1 MTLPVD
7 SFDYVV
13 IGGGSA
19 GFSGAIKASDL
30 GASVAMID
38 GGTIGGTCVNVG
50 CVPSKRLLTVGEVYH
65 YGDHDYNGITLT
77 KKEVQIGLIVKEKD
91 DLVLDMRR
99 NKYAKVIH
107 DLPNA
112 KYIEGS
118 ARFVSRSE
126 VIVNGRQ
133 IKGRHFLLAAGSS
146 STIPGFK
153 GLSNV
158 DYLTNV
164 EALSPRKKP
173 ESLIVIGGRVLGL
186 EFAQMYA
193 HFGTKVT
200 LLQRSSTIIPDE
212 EPEISEA
219 LRHYL
224 QEEGISI
231 HTSVQI
237 KEIRKKG
244 RSKVVSTITAGKKS
258 EYEGEQILMATGR
271 APNTGPLGLQG
282 IGVKLDDNGAVKVNN
297 EMRSSIPNIWAA
309 GDIIGE
315 PMLETVAAKEGS
327 IAAHNAF
334 SKKTPKRKMDF
345 TAVPHAIFTMPQ
357 VASVGMTDIEANQQG
372 ITCSC
377 NSIPMSSV
385 AKAGIVGDTRGLVKL
400 VIDDE
405 TKRVLGVHI
414 LSSLAA
420 DMIHEGALI
429 VKFKLT
435 IDDIIDTVHIF
446 PTMSEAIKL
455 AAQSFYK
462 DIDKMSC
469 CTE

>member
-1 MTLPVD
+1 MPND
-7 SFDYVV
+7 SFDFVV

-50 CVPSKRLLTVGEVYH
+50 CVPSKRMLAVGDVYH
-65 YGDHDYNGITLT
+65 YGDHGYNGINLSR
-77 KKEVQIGLIVKEKD
+77 KELQIGPIVKEKD
-91 DLVLDMRR
+91 DLVLEMRH

-107 DLPNA
+107 DLPNT

-118 ARFVSRSE
+118 ARFVSRNE
-126 VIVNGRQ
+126 VEVDGRR

-146 STIPGFK
+146 PTIPGFK
-153 GLSNV
+153 GLRSI

-173 ESLIVIGGRVLGL
+173 DSLIVIGGRVLGL

-219 LRHYL
+219 LMQYL
-224 QEEGISI
+224 QEEGIAI
-231 HTSVQI
+231 HTSVEI
-237 KEIRKKG
+237 KEIHKKG
-244 RSKVVSTITAGKKS
+244 RSKVVSTISSGKKR

-271 APNTGPLGLQG
+271 TPNTESLGIQD
-282 IGVKLDDNGAVKVNN
+282 IGVKLDDKGAVKVNS
-297 EMRSSIPNIWAA
+297 EMRSSLPNIWAA

-334 SKKTPKRKMDF
+334 SKKTPRRKMDF
-345 TAVPHAIFTMPQ
+345 MAVPHAIFTMPQ
-357 VASVGMTDIEANQQG
+357 VASVGLTDIEANQRG

-400 VIDDE
+400 VIDNA

-414 LSSLAA
+414 LSPLAA

-435 IDDIIDTVHIF
+435 IDDIIDTVHVF

-462 DIDKMSC
+462 DIDMLSC

>member
-1 MTLPVD
+1 MPRD

-50 CVPSKRLLTVGEVYH
+50 CVPSKRMLTVGDVYH

-77 KKEVQIGLIVKEKD
+77 KKEVQMGLIVQEKD

-107 DLPNA
+107 DLPNS
-112 KYIEGS
+112 KYIKGS
-118 ARFVSRSE
+118 ARFVSKNE
-126 VIVNGRQ
+126 VKVDGRR
-133 IKGRHFLLAAGSS
+133 IKGKHFLLAAGSS
-146 STIPGFK
+146 SSVPNFK
-153 GLSNV
+153 GLRNI

-186 EFAQMYA
+186 EFAQMYS

-200 LLQRSSTIIPDE
+200 LLQRSPTIIPDE
-212 EPEISEA
+212 EPEISA
-219 LRHYL
+219 GLMQYL
-224 QEEGISI
+224 QEEGIAI
-231 HTSVQI
+231 HTGVKI
-237 KEIRKKG
+237 KEFRKKG
-244 RSKVVSTITAGKKS
+244 RNKVVSTISAGKNR

-271 APNTGPLGLQG
+271 SPNTGPLGIQDV
-282 IGVKLDDNGAVKVNN
+282 GVKLDEKGAVKVNN
-297 EMRSSIPNIWAA
+297 EMRTSLPNIWAA

-345 TAVPHAIFTMPQ
+345 MSVPHAIFTMPQ
-357 VASVGMTDIEANQQG
+357 VASVGLTDIEANERKF
-372 ITCSC
+372 TCSC
-377 NSIPMSSV
+377 NWIPMSSV

-400 VIDDE
+400 VTEDK
-405 TKRVLGVHI
+405 TNRVLGVHI
-414 LSSLAA
+414 LSPIAA

-435 IDDIIDTVHIF
+435 VDDIIDTVHIF

-455 AAQSFYK
+455 AAQSFYR